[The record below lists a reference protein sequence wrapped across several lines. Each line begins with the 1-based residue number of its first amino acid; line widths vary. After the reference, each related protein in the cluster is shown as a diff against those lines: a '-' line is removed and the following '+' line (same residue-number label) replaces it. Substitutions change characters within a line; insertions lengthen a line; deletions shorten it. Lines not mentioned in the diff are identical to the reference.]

1 MIKEETR
8 KDLRGLVPI
17 ISRRLLQGM
26 PRRIFL
32 SSIVLLRSL
41 VNVQFEKYN
50 TLGECPDVNRSVMDL

>member
-17 ISRRLLQGM
+17 ISRRLGQGM

-50 TLGECPDVNRSVMDL
+50 TSGECPDVNRSVMDL